1 MLKWNYMI
9 KRDLFDQIIPYLKEK
24 EIILV
29 IGPRQA
35 GKTTLLQMI
44 KQYLEEKQN
53 KTVFF
58 NLDIERD
65 RQFFVSQEALISQI
79 KLHLGSNFG
88 YVFVDEI
95 QRKEDAGLFLKGIYD
110 MNLPIKFIASGSG
123 SLELKE
129 KIHES
134 LTGRKIVFTLDTLSL
149 EEIINFKT
157 NYLYKNNLALFFST
171 DKIKAD
177 QLLQDYLNFGG
188 YPRVVLSDEIEKK
201 RSIINEIF
209 QSYLEKDIVYLLGLK
224 KSDEFINLVKIISSQ
239 VGRLV
244 NLTELSSTLGL
255 SVKTV
260 KLYLWYLEKTFILR
274 KLTPFFS
281 NLRKE
286 ITKMP
291 IYYFNDMGLRNF
303 SINQFNNMNDLFQS
317 GFVFQNL
324 IANLITDILINTSD
338 SLHFWRTQDKA
349 EVDFIVKTGNNV
361 IPIEVKSRRLN
372 KVEITR
378 ALSGFI
384 KKYSPKKAY
393 LINLNFEDKI
403 ILGKTELFFI
413 PYWKLITDPGR
424 RGDFLFIS
432 NIKYQR
438 SKLS

>member
-1 MLKWNYMI
+1 MI